1 MHRIRFASGKPI
13 DAYDSEGVTIA
24 PLTEPLARGAVFQ
37 AARAE

>member
-1 MHRIRFASGKPI
+1 MRRIPFASEKPI
-13 DAYDSEGVTIA
+13 DAHGSEGVTIA